1 MCVGRVGLAA
11 ASLSL
16 VPERRPKGGRAPPLA
31 RFSLAAACL
40 QGLEPPAAGPEP
52 FAFRLSFGGEEAV
65 SPCLSPPSCLLL
77 PCLSSLPLLVLS
89 FSPYL
94 SLPLFFSLCWFLSHP
109 HFLRLAPP
117 LPSPCPEGR
126 SDKLRELT

>member
-52 FAFRLSFGGEEAV
+52 FAFRLSFGGKEAV
-65 SPCLSPPSCLLL
+65 SPSLSPPSCLLL

-89 FSPYL
+89 FSPISFSAL
-94 SLPLFFSLCWFLSHP
+94 VSLSVLVLISPSLPPSLPLSRRRVPRAAQISL
-109 HFLRLAPP
+109 
-117 LPSPCPEGR
+117 EN
-126 SDKLRELT
+126 